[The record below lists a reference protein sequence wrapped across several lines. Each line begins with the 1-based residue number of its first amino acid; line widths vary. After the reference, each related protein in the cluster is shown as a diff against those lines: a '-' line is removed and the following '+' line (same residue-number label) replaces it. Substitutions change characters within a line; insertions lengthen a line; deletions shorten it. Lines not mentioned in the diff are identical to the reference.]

1 MTIDSDRT
9 RAFVQRAWDDD
20 IVPTLTEY
28 IRIPAKSPMFDAHWA
43 EHGHLERAVGLI
55 TDWARRRKIEG
66 LAIEVVRL
74 PGRTPVILM
83 EAPGTGGDTVLLY
96 GHCDKQP
103 EMVGWA
109 ADAGPWIPVRRGNR
123 LFGRGAGDDGYAAFA
138 ALTAIEA
145 LQAQGVA
152 HRRCVVLIEA
162 SEESGSPDLPAYVEA
177 LADRIRPGLVVCLD
191 SGCGDYDHLWATTS
205 LRGIISGTL
214 TVEVLSEGVHSGA
227 ASGIVP
233 SSFRILRQLLGRI
246 EDERTG
252 EILVRECH
260 VEVPPGRL
268 TEVQAVAAVLGGDVG
283 HGFPLVPGMRPVT
296 LDPVQALLNNTWR
309 PALAVTGVDGMPSLA
324 DAGNVLRP
332 KTAVKLSL
340 RLPPTADAP
349 RAAQRVKEVLEAE
362 PPYGARVTFSTGE
375 RPGTGWD
382 APVMADWL
390 RDSVT
395 RASRAYFNAPPMFD
409 GLGGSIPFMSM
420 LGERFPQAQFLV
432 TGVMGPGSNAHGPNE
447 FIDLPTGVKVTAC
460 VAQVL
465 ADHGAARRWG
475 VSVPAR

>member
-9 RAFVQRAWDDD
+9 RAFLQRTWDDD

-152 HRRCVVLIEA
+152 HRR
-162 SEESGSPDLPAYVEA
+162 S
-177 LADRIRPGLVVCLD
+177 
-191 SGCGDYDHLWATTS
+191 
-205 LRGIISGTL
+205 
-214 TVEVLSEGVHSGA
+214 
-227 ASGIVP
+227 
-233 SSFRILRQLLGRI
+233 
-246 EDERTG
+246 
-252 EILVRECH
+252 
-260 VEVPPGRL
+260 
-268 TEVQAVAAVLGGDVG
+268 AVLGGDVG
-283 HGFPLVPGMRPVT
+283 RGFPLVPGMRPVT

-309 PALAVTGVDGMPSLA
+309 PALAVTGVDGMPALA

-332 KTAVKLSL
+332 KTSLKLSL

-375 RPGTGWD
+375 RPGSGWD

-465 ADHGAARRWG
+465 ADHGRSALTAGR
-475 VSVPAR
+475 